1 MVVSRQYGLKA
12 VVTYVTG
19 TWKELL
25 PVGTLIIV
33 GKYKFKIDNLK
44 TWTTRISMD
53 VSLMLTL
60 LILKSISPLASVIT
74 FKYIYETFLDLL
86 VAFSSVF
93 VYLQA
98 AFDTSLVLVMSYFSE
113 LQEVPSA
120 FPLRAT
126 DRLDFK
132 RKSKK
137 KKKERERNS

>member
-1 MVVSRQYGLKA
+1 
-12 VVTYVTG
+12 
-19 TWKELL
+19 
-25 PVGTLIIV
+25 
-33 GKYKFKIDNLK
+33 
-44 TWTTRISMD
+44 
-53 VSLMLTL
+53 MLTL

-137 KKKERERNS
+137 KKKRERNS